1 MIVVIRRVTN
11 ASVKVEGKMI
21 SSIKNGMLILLGISN
36 DDSKEDIIKMTNKI
50 SKLRIFND
58 ENNIMNKNVNE
69 VNGEVLV
76 VSQFTLYG
84 NVKKGNRPSY
94 IDAAKPD
101 IAKPIYNLFIKQL
114 DSLINNKVQ
123 KGIFGAYMEV
133 DIVNDGPVTFVLDT
147 NEL

>member
-1 MIVVIRRVTN
+1 MIVVIQRVTK
-11 ASVKVEGKMI
+11 ASVKVEDKMV

-36 DDSKEDIIKMTNKI
+36 DDSREDIIKMTNKI

-58 ENNIMNKNVNE
+58 ENDIMNKNVNE

-133 DIVNDGPVTFVLDT
+133 DIVNDGPVTLIV
-147 NEL
+147 

>member
-1 MIVVIRRVTN
+1 MIVVIQRVTS
-11 ASVKVEGKMI
+11 ASVKVEDKMV
-21 SSIKNGMLILLGISN
+21 SSIGKGMLILLGISN
-36 DDSKEDIIKMTNKI
+36 DDSRENVIKMTNKI

-84 NVKKGNRPSY
+84 NVNKGNRPSY

-101 IAKPIYNLFIKQL
+101 IAEPIYNLFVNQL
-114 DSLINNKVQ
+114 DNIINNKVQ
-123 KGIFGAYMEV
+123 TGIFGAYMVV
-133 DIVNDGPVTFVLDT
+133 DIVNDGPVTLII
-147 NEL
+147 

>member
-1 MIVVIRRVTN
+1 MIIVIQRVTN
-11 ASVKVEGKMI
+11 ASVKVDDKVV
-21 SSIKNGMLILLGISN
+21 SSINNGMLILLGISN

-58 ENNIMNKNVNE
+58 ENDIMNKNVNE

-76 VSQFTLYG
+76 VSQFTLCG

-94 IDAAKPD
+94 IEAAKPD

-123 KGIFGAYMEV
+123 SGIFGAYMLV
-133 DIVNDGPVTFVLDT
+133 DIANDGPVTLIV
-147 NEL
+147 

>member
-1 MIVVIRRVTN
+1 MIVVIQRVTN
-11 ASVKVEGKMI
+11 ASVKVDDKVV
-21 SSIKNGMLILLGISN
+21 SSINNGMLILLGISN

-84 NVKKGNRPSY
+84 NVRKGNRPSY
-94 IDAAKPD
+94 INAAKPD

-123 KGIFGAYMEV
+123 TGIFGAYMLV
-133 DIVNDGPVTFVLDT
+133 DIVNDGPVTLIV
-147 NEL
+147 

>member
-1 MIVVIRRVTN
+1 MIVVIQRVTS
-11 ASVKVEGKMI
+11 ASVKVEDKMV
-21 SSIKNGMLILLGISN
+21 SSIGNGMLILLGISN
-36 DDSKEDIIKMTNKI
+36 DDSRENVIKMTNKI

-84 NVKKGNRPSY
+84 NVNKGNRPSY

-101 IAKPIYNLFIKQL
+101 IAEPIYNLFVNQL
-114 DSLINNKVQ
+114 DNIINNKVQ
-123 KGIFGAYMEV
+123 TGIFGAYMVV
-133 DIVNDGPVTFVLDT
+133 DIVNDGPVTLII
-147 NEL
+147 

>member
-1 MIVVIRRVTN
+1 MIVVIQRVTS
-11 ASVKVEGKMI
+11 ASVKVEDKMV
-21 SSIKNGMLILLGISN
+21 SSIGNGMLILLGISN
-36 DDSKEDIIKMTNKI
+36 DDSRENVIKMTNKI

-84 NVKKGNRPSY
+84 NVNKGNRPSY

-101 IAKPIYNLFIKQL
+101 IAEPIYNLFVNQL
-114 DSLINNKVQ
+114 DNIINNKVQ
-123 KGIFGAYMEV
+123 TGIFGAYMEV
-133 DIVNDGPVTFVLDT
+133 DIVNDGPVTLII
-147 NEL
+147 

>member
-1 MIVVIRRVTN
+1 MIVVMQRVTN
-11 ASVKVEGKMI
+11 ASVKVDDKVV
-21 SSIKNGMLILLGISN
+21 SSINNGMLILLGISN

-58 ENNIMNKNVNE
+58 ENDIMNKNVNE

-84 NVKKGNRPSY
+84 NVRKGNRPSY
-94 IDAAKPD
+94 INAAKPD

-123 KGIFGAYMEV
+123 TGIFGAYMLV
-133 DIVNDGPVTFVLDT
+133 DIVNDGPVTLIV
-147 NEL
+147 

>member
-1 MIVVIRRVTN
+1 MIVVIQRVIN
-11 ASVKVEGKMI
+11 ASVKVNDKVV
-21 SSIKNGMLILLGISN
+21 SSINNGMLILLGISN

-58 ENNIMNKNVNE
+58 ENDIMNKNVNE

-84 NVKKGNRPSY
+84 NVRKGNRPSY
-94 IDAAKPD
+94 INAAKPD

-123 KGIFGAYMEV
+123 TGIFGAYMLV
-133 DIVNDGPVTFVLDT
+133 DIVNDGPVTLIV
-147 NEL
+147 

>member
-1 MIVVIRRVTN
+1 MIIVIQRVTN
-11 ASVKVEGKMI
+11 ASVKVDDKVV
-21 SSIKNGMLILLGISN
+21 SSINNGMLILLGISN

-58 ENNIMNKNVNE
+58 ENDIMNKNVNE

-84 NVKKGNRPSY
+84 NVRKGNRPSY
-94 IDAAKPD
+94 INAAKPD

-123 KGIFGAYMEV
+123 TGIFGAYMLV
-133 DIVNDGPVTFVLDT
+133 DIVNDGPVTLIV
-147 NEL
+147 

>member
-1 MIVVIRRVTN
+1 MIVVIQRVTN
-11 ASVKVEGKMI
+11 ASVKVDDKVV
-21 SSIKNGMLILLGISN
+21 SSINNGMLILLGISN

-58 ENNIMNKNVNE
+58 ENDIMNKNVNE

-84 NVKKGNRPSY
+84 NVRKGNRPSY
-94 IDAAKPD
+94 INAAKPD

-123 KGIFGAYMEV
+123 TGIFGAYMLV
-133 DIVNDGPVTFVLDT
+133 DIVNDGPVTLII
-147 NEL
+147 

>member
-1 MIVVIRRVTN
+1 MIVVIQRVTS
-11 ASVKVEGKMI
+11 ASVKVEDKMM
-21 SSIKNGMLILLGISN
+21 SSIGNGMLILLGISN
-36 DDSKEDIIKMTNKI
+36 DDSRENVIKMTNKI

-84 NVKKGNRPSY
+84 NANKGNRPSY

-101 IAKPIYNLFIKQL
+101 IAEPIYNLFVNQL
-114 DSLINNKVQ
+114 DNIINNKVQ
-123 KGIFGAYMEV
+123 TGIFGAYMVV
-133 DIVNDGPVTFVLDT
+133 DIVNDGPVTLII
-147 NEL
+147 

>member
-1 MIVVIRRVTN
+1 MIIVIQRVTN
-11 ASVKVEGKMI
+11 ASVKVDDKVV
-21 SSIKNGMLILLGISN
+21 SSINNGMLILLGISN

-50 SKLRIFND
+50 SILRIFND
-58 ENNIMNKNVNE
+58 ENDIMNKNVNE

-84 NVKKGNRPSY
+84 NVRKGNRPSY
-94 IDAAKPD
+94 INAAKPD

-123 KGIFGAYMEV
+123 TGIFGAYMLV
-133 DIVNDGPVTFVLDT
+133 DIVNDGPVTLIV
-147 NEL
+147 

>member
-1 MIVVIRRVTN
+1 MIVVIQRVTN
-11 ASVKVEGKMI
+11 ASVKVDDKVV
-21 SSIKNGMLILLGISN
+21 SSINNGMLILLGISN
-36 DDSKEDIIKMTNKI
+36 DDSRENVIKMTNKI

-94 IDAAKPD
+94 INAAKPD

-123 KGIFGAYMEV
+123 SGIFGAYMLV
-133 DIVNDGPVTFVLDT
+133 DIVNDGPVTLIV
-147 NEL
+147 

>member
-1 MIVVIRRVTN
+1 MIVVIQRVTN
-11 ASVKVEGKMI
+11 ASVKVDDKMV
-21 SSIKNGMLILLGISN
+21 SSIGNGMLILLGISN
-36 DDSKEDIIKMTNKI
+36 DDSRENVIKMTNKI

-84 NVKKGNRPSY
+84 NVNKGNRPSY

-101 IAKPIYNLFIKQL
+101 IAEPIYNLFVNQL
-114 DSLINNKVQ
+114 DNIINNKVQ
-123 KGIFGAYMEV
+123 TGIFGAYMVV
-133 DIVNDGPVTFVLDT
+133 DIVNDGPVTLII
-147 NEL
+147 

>member
-1 MIVVIRRVTN
+1 MIVVIQRVTN
-11 ASVKVEGKMI
+11 ASVKVNDKVV
-21 SSIKNGMLILLGISN
+21 SSINNGMLILLGISN

-58 ENNIMNKNVNE
+58 ENDIMNKNVNE

-84 NVKKGNRPSY
+84 NVRKGNRPSY
-94 IDAAKPD
+94 INAAKPD

-123 KGIFGAYMEV
+123 TGIFGAYMLV
-133 DIVNDGPVTFVLDT
+133 DIVNDGPVTLIV
-147 NEL
+147 

>member
-1 MIVVIRRVTN
+1 MIIVIQRVTN
-11 ASVKVEGKMI
+11 ASVKIDDKVV
-21 SSIKNGMLILLGISN
+21 SSINNGMLILLGISN

-58 ENNIMNKNVNE
+58 ENDIMNKNVNE

-84 NVKKGNRPSY
+84 NVRKGNRPSY
-94 IDAAKPD
+94 INAAKPD

-123 KGIFGAYMEV
+123 TGIFGAYMLV
-133 DIVNDGPVTFVLDT
+133 DIVNDGPVTLIV
-147 NEL
+147 

>member
-1 MIVVIRRVTN
+1 MIVVMQRVTN
-11 ASVKVEGKMI
+11 ASVKVDDKVV
-21 SSIKNGMLILLGISN
+21 SSINNGMLILLGISN

-58 ENNIMNKNVNE
+58 ENDIMNKNVNE

-84 NVKKGNRPSY
+84 NVRKGNRPSY
-94 IDAAKPD
+94 IEAAKPD

-123 KGIFGAYMEV
+123 SGIFGAYMLV
-133 DIVNDGPVTFVLDT
+133 DIVNDGPVTLIV
-147 NEL
+147 

>member
-1 MIVVIRRVTN
+1 MIVVIQRVTN
-11 ASVKVEGKMI
+11 ASVKVDDKAV
-21 SSIKNGMLILLGISN
+21 SSINNGMLILLGISN

-58 ENNIMNKNVNE
+58 ENDIMNKNVNE

-84 NVKKGNRPSY
+84 NVNKGNRPSY

-101 IAKPIYNLFIKQL
+101 IAEPIYNLFVNQL
-114 DSLINNKVQ
+114 DNIINNKVQ
-123 KGIFGAYMEV
+123 TGIFGAYMVV
-133 DIVNDGPVTFVLDT
+133 DIVNDGPVTLII
-147 NEL
+147 

>member
-1 MIVVIRRVTN
+1 MIVVIQRVTN
-11 ASVKVEGKMI
+11 ASVKVDDKVV
-21 SSIKNGMLILLGISN
+21 SSINNGMLILLGISN
-36 DDSKEDIIKMTNKI
+36 DDSRENVIKMTNKI

-84 NVKKGNRPSY
+84 NVRKGNRPSY
-94 IDAAKPD
+94 INAAKPD

-123 KGIFGAYMEV
+123 SGIFGAYMLV
-133 DIVNDGPVTFVLDT
+133 DIVNDGPVTLIV
-147 NEL
+147 

>member
-1 MIVVIRRVTN
+1 MIVVIQRVTN
-11 ASVKVEGKMI
+11 ASVKVDDKVV
-21 SSIKNGMLILLGISN
+21 SSINNGMLILLGISN
-36 DDSKEDIIKMTNKI
+36 DDSNEDIIKMTNKI

-58 ENNIMNKNVNE
+58 ENDIMNKNVNE

-84 NVKKGNRPSY
+84 NVRKGNRPSY
-94 IDAAKPD
+94 INAAKPD

-123 KGIFGAYMEV
+123 TGIFGAYMLV
-133 DIVNDGPVTFVLDT
+133 DIVNDGPVTLIV
-147 NEL
+147 

>member
-1 MIVVIRRVTN
+1 MIEVIQRVTN
-11 ASVKVEGKMI
+11 ASVKVNDKVV
-21 SSIKNGMLILLGISN
+21 SSINHGMLILLGISN

-58 ENNIMNKNVNE
+58 ENDIMNKNVNE

-94 IDAAKPD
+94 IEAAKPD
-101 IAKPIYNLFIKQL
+101 IAKPIYNLFIKEL
-114 DSLINNKVQ
+114 DRLINNKV
-123 KGIFGAYMEV
+123 KTGIFGAYMSV
-133 DIVNDGPVTFVLDT
+133 DIINDGPVTLIV
-147 NEL
+147 

>member
-1 MIVVIRRVTN
+1 MIVVMQRVTN
-11 ASVKVEGKMI
+11 ASVKVDDKVV
-21 SSIKNGMLILLGISN
+21 SSINNGMLILLGISN

-58 ENNIMNKNVNE
+58 ENDIMNKNVNE

-94 IDAAKPD
+94 IEAAKPD

-123 KGIFGAYMEV
+123 SGIFGAYMLV
-133 DIVNDGPVTFVLDT
+133 DIVNDGPVTLII
-147 NEL
+147 

>member
-1 MIVVIRRVTN
+1 MILVIQRVTN
-11 ASVKVEGKMI
+11 ASVKVDDKAV
-21 SSIKNGMLILLGISN
+21 SSINNGMLILLGISN

-58 ENNIMNKNVNE
+58 ENDIMNKNVNE

-84 NVKKGNRPSY
+84 NVNKGNRPSY

-101 IAKPIYNLFIKQL
+101 IAEPIYNLFVNQL
-114 DSLINNKVQ
+114 DNIINNKVQ
-123 KGIFGAYMEV
+123 TGIFGAYMVV
-133 DIVNDGPVTFVLDT
+133 DIVNDGPVTLII
-147 NEL
+147 

>member
-1 MIVVIRRVTN
+1 MIVVIQRVTN
-11 ASVKVEGKMI
+11 ASVKVDDKVV
-21 SSIKNGMLILLGISN
+21 SSINNGMLILLGISN

-58 ENNIMNKNVNE
+58 ENDIMNKNVNE

-76 VSQFTLYG
+76 VSQFTLCG

-94 IDAAKPD
+94 IEAAKPD

-123 KGIFGAYMEV
+123 SGIFGAYMLV
-133 DIVNDGPVTFVLDT
+133 DIVNDGPVTLIV
-147 NEL
+147 

>member
-1 MIVVIRRVTN
+1 MIIVIQRVTN
-11 ASVKVEGKMI
+11 ASVKVDDKVV
-21 SSIKNGMLILLGISN
+21 SSINNGMLILLGISN

-58 ENNIMNKNVNE
+58 ENDIMNKNVNE
-69 VNGEVLV
+69 VNGDVLV
-76 VSQFTLYG
+76 VSQFTLCG

-94 IDAAKPD
+94 IEAAKPD

-123 KGIFGAYMEV
+123 SGIFGAYMLV
-133 DIVNDGPVTFVLDT
+133 DIVNDGPVTLIV
-147 NEL
+147 

>member
-1 MIVVIRRVTN
+1 MIVVMQRVTN
-11 ASVKVEGKMI
+11 ASVKVDDKVV
-21 SSIKNGMLILLGISN
+21 SSINNGMLILLGISN

-58 ENNIMNKNVNE
+58 ENDIMNKNINE

-94 IDAAKPD
+94 IEAAKPD

-123 KGIFGAYMEV
+123 TGIFGAYMLV
-133 DIVNDGPVTFVLDT
+133 DIVNDGPVTLIV
-147 NEL
+147 

>member
-1 MIVVIRRVTN
+1 MIVVIQRVIN
-11 ASVKVEGKMI
+11 ASVKVDDKVV
-21 SSIKNGMLILLGISN
+21 SSINNGMLILLGISN

-58 ENNIMNKNVNE
+58 ENDIMNKNVNE

-94 IDAAKPD
+94 INAAKPD
-101 IAKPIYNLFIKQL
+101 IAEPLYNMFVSEL
-114 DSLINNKVQ
+114 DKLINNKV
-123 KGIFGAYMEV
+123 KTGVFGANMSV
-133 DIVNDGPVTFVLDT
+133 DIMNDGPVTLIIE
-147 NEL
+147 N